1 MSATLSASWIR
12 DMGPPRR
19 CNPSTVVDGFDEQN
33 STEPLTN
40 VNGLTQW
47 IHRTRPE
54 ETLVAVTELPLLDQ
68 VVAEQ
73 CCTPLALEP
82 LPEVDAAVLSE
93 RFAAL
98 GDPVRLRLVSL
109 LATAEGGA
117 VCVCDLTAPVE
128 RSQGTVS
135 HHLKVLS
142 KAGLVVSEKR

>member
-1 MSATLSASWIR
+1 
-12 DMGPPRR
+12 
-19 CNPSTVVDGFDEQN
+19 
-33 STEPLTN
+33 LTN

-54 ETLVAVTELPLLDQ
+54 ETFVAVTELPLLDQ

-73 CCTPLALEP
+73 CCTPLVLEP

-109 LATAEGGA
+109 LANAEGGA

-142 KAGLVVSEKR
+142 KAGLVVSEKRGRNMWYSVVPSALESLRAALATR

>member
-1 MSATLSASWIR
+1 
-12 DMGPPRR
+12 MG
-19 CNPSTVVDGFDEQN
+19 VK
-33 STEPLTN
+33 
-40 VNGLTQW
+40 
-47 IHRTRPE
+47 
-54 ETLVAVTELPLLDQ
+54 ELPLLEQPDV
-68 VVAEQ
+68 VVAADE

-82 LPEVDAAVLSE
+82 LPETDADLLSE

-109 LATAEGGA
+109 LANADGGA

-142 KAGLVVSEKR
+142 KAGLVVSEKRGRNMWYSVVPGALEALRAALVTR

>member
-1 MSATLSASWIR
+1 
-12 DMGPPRR
+12 MG
-19 CNPSTVVDGFDEQN
+19 VK
-33 STEPLTN
+33 
-40 VNGLTQW
+40 
-47 IHRTRPE
+47 
-54 ETLVAVTELPLLDQ
+54 ELPLLEQSDV
-68 VVAEQ
+68 VVAADE

-82 LPEVDAAVLSE
+82 LPETDADLLSE

-109 LATAEGGA
+109 LATADGGA

-142 KAGLVVSEKR
+142 KAGLVVSEKRGRNMWYSVVPGALEALRAALVTR